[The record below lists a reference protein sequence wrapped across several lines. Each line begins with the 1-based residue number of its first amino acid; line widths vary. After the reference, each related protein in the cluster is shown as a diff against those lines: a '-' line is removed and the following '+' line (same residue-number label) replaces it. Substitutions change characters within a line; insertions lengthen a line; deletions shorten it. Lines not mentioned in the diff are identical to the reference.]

1 MLTVTNMLSQPT
13 NESNLQ
19 FMRRVGGA
27 LSKGSA
33 MSVIQSHGQSRPVKK
48 EERRRDADRSVLR
61 RYLAVLLPL
70 GALMIVS

>member
-1 MLTVTNMLSQPT
+1 M
-13 NESNLQ
+13 
-19 FMRRVGGA
+19 
-27 LSKGSA
+27 SKGSA